1 MNGLMDGSL
10 NLVDYLY
17 GLVEVVVFMGLSF
30 LEKHRLER
38 LSTLLNRSHLGIS
51 GIVNSIGL
59 PFPRNHGRKRLSCH
73 ELNRFLPGILGI
85 VNTICGM
92 ALKDSSA

>member
-10 NLVDYLY
+10 NLSDYLY

-38 LSTLLNRSHLGIS
+38 LSILLNRSHLGFS
-51 GIVNSIGL
+51 GMVNSIGL
-59 PFPRNHGRKRLSCH
+59 PFPGSHRGK
-73 ELNRFLPGILGI
+73 
-85 VNTICGM
+85 
-92 ALKDSSA
+92 